1 FLEGR
6 DTELLDGLREQMHI
20 AADRQAFEDAA
31 RLRDQIY
38 KIEQTLEKQRIAQT
52 TAADQDVIGLARQ
65 GTATDLQMLFVRGGL
80 LIGRKDFFWPD
91 AADVA
96 DEELVRSAIEQ
107 FYNKDGLPPK
117 ELLVPTALNEAGL
130 IEQWL
135 SGKKGAAVRIV
146 APERGIKHQ
155 LVLLAEEN
163 AAAALADHLR
173 NEAIDHQA
181 VEELKRLLHLD
192 KVPRRI
198 EGFDISNTMGDQSVA
213 SFVVWEEGQAKKS
226 DYRKFRIKTV
236 TGANDFASMQEAVGR
251 RYGET
256 EGLPLPD
263 LVLIDGGLGQLS
275 AAMEG
280 LKAAGRAGLPIIG
293 LAKAKGEKEERIF
306 LPGRK
311 NPIILKPSSPA
322 THLLQRIR
330 DEAHRFAIAYHR
342 KLRGKALVSS
352 KLDRIIGVGEIR
364 RNTLLKK
371 FGSLDKI
378 ASATDTQLREAGL
391 DAKTAA
397 EIRKVLAPIP

>member
-1 FLEGR
+1 
-6 DTELLDGLREQMHI
+6 
-20 AADRQAFEDAA
+20 
-31 RLRDQIY
+31 
-38 KIEQTLEKQRIAQT
+38 
-52 TAADQDVIGLARQ
+52 
-65 GTATDLQMLFVRGGL
+65 
-80 LIGRKDFFWPD
+80 
-91 AADVA
+91 
-96 DEELVRSAIEQ
+96 
-107 FYNKDGLPPK
+107 
-117 ELLVPTALNEAGL
+117 
-130 IEQWL
+130 
-135 SGKKGAAVRIV
+135 
-146 APERGIKHQ
+146 
-155 LVLLAEEN
+155 
-163 AAAALADHLR
+163 
-173 NEAIDHQA
+173 
-181 VEELKRLLHLD
+181 
-192 KVPRRI
+192 
-198 EGFDISNTMGDQSVA
+198 MG
-213 SFVVWEEGQAKKS
+213 
-226 DYRKFRIKTV
+226 
-236 TGANDFASMQEAVGR
+236 SMREAVGR